1 MLKLFRDYVFHQVND
16 EGQPV
21 LDLAHVLESLN
32 KFEIGACVHC
42 TALHCTALH
51 CTALH
56 CTTTVLYITAMHR
69 IVLVWQ
75 CSHSC

>member
-51 CTALH
+51 CTAPLQY
-56 CTTTVLYITAMHR
+56 CISLPCIVSYWFGNAATA
-69 IVLVWQ
+69 VE
-75 CSHSC
+75 